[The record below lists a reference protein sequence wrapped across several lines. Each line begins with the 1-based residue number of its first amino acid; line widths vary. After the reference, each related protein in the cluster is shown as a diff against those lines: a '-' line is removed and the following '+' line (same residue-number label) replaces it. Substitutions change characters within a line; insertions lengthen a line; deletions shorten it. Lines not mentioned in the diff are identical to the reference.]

1 MLQKLKHLVHP
12 TEEFEKVN
20 AQMTKMQEDFSLL
33 KTAIT
38 DLSKD
43 LVEMQKNF
51 RDSLN
56 EIMAVNEMHTGR
68 LKTETENIGQL
79 REELQHEVEDFK
91 LQKTRMQQKLL
102 ENTDHEV
109 RDGLDRLKT
118 DVNRYNDLKRE
129 LDLVNANM
137 AKAVQEINK
146 FNLISQKIKAE
157 DFELT
162 KFAKQIF
169 QADQEKLRLMN
180 EIDGLKHLI
189 SRERR
194 AQVRR

>member
-12 TEEFEKVN
+12 TEDFERVN
-20 AQMTKMQEDFSLL
+20 NQMTKMQEDFSLF
-33 KTAIT
+33 KAAIT

-56 EIMAVNEMHTGR
+56 EIRVVNEMYIER

-129 LDLVNANM
+129 LDL
-137 AKAVQEINK
+137 
-146 FNLISQKIKAE
+146 
-157 DFELT
+157 
-162 KFAKQIF
+162 
-169 QADQEKLRLMN
+169 
-180 EIDGLKHLI
+180 
-189 SRERR
+189 
-194 AQVRR
+194 

>member
-1 MLQKLKHLVHP
+1 MLTKLKHLVHP
-12 TEEFEKVN
+12 TEDFERVN
-20 AQMTKMQEDFSLL
+20 NQMTKMQEDFTIL
-33 KTAIT
+33 KTAIG

-56 EIMAVNEMHTGR
+56 EIRMVNEMHIER
-68 LKTETENIGQL
+68 LKAETKNIGQL
-79 REELQHEVEDFK
+79 REELHQEVEDFK
-91 LQKTRMQQKLL
+91 LQKTRIRQKLL

-118 DVNRYNDLKRE
+118 DVNKYNDLKRE
-129 LDLVNANM
+129 LDLVNANI

-146 FNLISQKIKAE
+146 FNQISQKIKAE

-162 KFAKQIF
+162 KFSKQIF

-180 EIDGLKHLI
+180 EIDSLKHLI

-194 AQVRR
+194 SQHR

>member
-12 TEEFEKVN
+12 TEEFERVN
-20 AQMTKMQEDFSLL
+20 SQMTKMQEDFSIL
-33 KTAIT
+33 KTAIG

-43 LVEMQKNF
+43 LVDMHKNF
-51 RDSLN
+51 RESLN
-56 EIMAVNEMHTGR
+56 EIKLVNEMHLEKLR
-68 LKTETENIGQL
+68 TEAENIGQL

-91 LQKTRMQQKLL
+91 LQKTRMHQKLL

-129 LDLVNANM
+129 LDLVNVNI
-137 AKAVQEINK
+137 AKAVSEINK
-146 FNLISQKIKAE
+146 FNSISQKIKAE

-162 KFAKQIF
+162 KFTKQIF
-169 QADQEKLRLMN
+169 QADQEKLRLMS
-180 EIDGLKHLI
+180 EIENLKHLI

-194 AQVRR
+194 AQHR

>member
-12 TEEFEKVN
+12 TEDFERVN
-20 AQMTKMQEDFSLL
+20 NQMTKMQEDFSLF
-33 KTAIT
+33 KAAIT

-56 EIMAVNEMHTGR
+56 EIRVVNEMYIER

-129 LDLVNANM
+129 LDLVNANI

-180 EIDGLKHLI
+180 EIDSLKHLI

-194 AQVRR
+194 SQHR

>member
-1 MLQKLKHLVHP
+1 MLTKLKHLVHP
-12 TEEFEKVN
+12 TEDFERVN
-20 AQMTKMQEDFSLL
+20 NQMTKMQEDFTIL
-33 KTAIT
+33 KIAIT

-56 EIMAVNEMHTGR
+56 EIKLVNEMHIER
-68 LKTETENIGQL
+68 LKTETENIGQI
-79 REELQHEVEDFK
+79 RKELQQEIEDFK
-91 LQKTRMQQKLL
+91 LQKTRMLQKLL

-109 RDGLDRLKT
+109 RDGLNRLKT
-118 DVNRYNDLKRE
+118 DVNKYNDLKRE
-129 LDLVNANM
+129 LDLVNANIT
-137 AKAVQEINK
+137 KAVQEINK
-146 FNLISQKIKAE
+146 FNQISQKIKAE

-162 KFAKQIF
+162 KFARQIF

-180 EIDGLKHLI
+180 EIDSLKHLI

-194 AQVRR
+194 LQHR